1 MYVLNAEHL
10 FDKLFKFFIKM
21 VMQIVI
27 RTNGSV
33 YMQAFSTL
41 HRLPIKC
48 VVIVVFV
55 LSFIYN

>member
-1 MYVLNAEHL
+1 MYVLNSEDL

-27 RTNGSV
+27 RTNGLV
-33 YMQAFSTL
+33 YIQAFSTL
-41 HRLPIKC
+41 QRLPIKC
-48 VVIVVFV
+48 DVIVVFV